1 MATEMSFI
9 TFSQAAQRLGVSIKA
24 LTATVNSAK
33 IKVAKTPIGGMIAE
47 DDVAKIEK
55 RDWLWKQVK
64 KLDSKPIS
72 MLKASQDYG
81 ISLGTLRQWVNDGYI
96 RTLSGGGKRG
106 RGHTRMLNQA
116 DVAYASLLLEERGG
130 KRPGKRL
137 FTSDVLPPHIAQ
149 STS

>member
-1 MATEMSFI
+1 MATEMNFI

-24 LTATVNSAK
+24 LTATINSAK
-33 IKVAKTPIGGMIAE
+33 IKVATTPLGEMIAE

-55 RDWLWKQVK
+55 RNRLWKQVQ

-96 RTLSGGGKRG
+96 RTLSGGGERG
-106 RGHTRMLNQA
+106 RGHMRMLNQA
-116 DVAYASLLLEERGG
+116 DVAYASLLLEERG

-137 FTSDVLPPHIAQ
+137 FTSDVLPPHMAQ
-149 STS
+149 SVL